1 MFLQDLPIGSFSDTF
16 QKSVEKAE
24 DPLMKEIAKKYFS
37 HYDFG
42 MAFYNVSHNKIVM
55 AESQELLEY
64 NLRKSFTNE

>member
-1 MFLQDLPIGSFSDTF
+1 M
-16 QKSVEKAE
+16 EKAE